1 VGCLPTRF
9 DVLTD
14 AKVEDLQC
22 ERSLARH
29 HGPLCGLNRGVKYWR
44 MIGEVAHG
52 SHSQASLFS
61 HALPVGRCRGPSAS
75 VTPPCRGSRDMPA
88 AMHRCCLVFPVNG
101 MPAVFRSC
109 SASPGVTKARAY
121 PAAPFESLK
130 KRYFISRTHPNGP
143 AHRIL
148 QFCTVHPRQVRV
160 ARLESRRAQ
169 YPG

>member
-1 VGCLPTRF
+1 MRTVSGPPSWTTLRTESRCKVLANDRRGGAWQSFPSLPIF
-9 DVLTD
+9 
-14 AKVEDLQC
+14 AC
-22 ERSLARH
+22 PSGRSLQGTKCVRH
-29 HGPLCGLNRGVKYWR
+29 
-44 MIGEVAHG
+44 A
-52 SHSQASLFS
+52 
-61 HALPVGRCRGPSAS
+61 PVQ
-75 VTPPCRGSRDMPA
+75 GSRDMPA

-109 SASPGVTKARAY
+109 SASPDVTKARAY